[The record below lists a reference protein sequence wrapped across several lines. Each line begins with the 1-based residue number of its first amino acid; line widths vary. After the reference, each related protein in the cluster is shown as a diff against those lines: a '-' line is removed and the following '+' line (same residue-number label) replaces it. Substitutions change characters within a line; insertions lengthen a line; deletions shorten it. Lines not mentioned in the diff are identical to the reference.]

1 MAKLCNHRTGQ
12 SCGLWNG
19 CRAPRACRRGQV
31 APKCIRAPCVGL
43 SPALARAARRA
54 VARAA
59 APSQASATSPRHVA
73 PRVGARLGARR
84 AEAKT
89 DPRINQRRIILV
101 ACAVLSLHSPLQSRW
116 PAACRRHRCSAH
128 PCCSARTLD
137 DIGEPALTIS
147 EARAALGVT
156 AASSAADI
164 RRAFRARAM
173 ECHPDRS
180 SAPDAPRRF
189 RRLRSAF
196 EICSNPGSAQAV
208 WDRSSSWGGRAS
220 TSAAYE
226 YRPPPPREEMS
237 ATERWG
243 RWGLAIAFVGG
254 QYASWAI
261 FIQLAAQG
269 KAP

>member
-1 MAKLCNHRTGQ
+1 MGVGIHVPADVVR
-12 SCGLWNG
+12 
-19 CRAPRACRRGQV
+19 PRRNVSVRLVQV
-31 APKCIRAPCVGL
+31 
-43 SPALARAARRA
+43 SARRSLA
-54 VARAA
+54 LRA
-59 APSQASATSPRHVA
+59 APSHAPRRRRRHRPRARVHVA

-84 AEAKT
+84 AEDGSAH
-89 DPRINQRRIILV
+89 QSRRRMILV

-116 PAACRRHRCSAH
+116 PAACRRHRCSAQ

-220 TSAAYE
+220 PAAYE

>member
-1 MAKLCNHRTGQ
+1 M
-12 SCGLWNG
+12 
-19 CRAPRACRRGQV
+19 
-31 APKCIRAPCVGL
+31 
-43 SPALARAARRA
+43 
-54 VARAA
+54 
-59 APSQASATSPRHVA
+59 
-73 PRVGARLGARR
+73 
-84 AEAKT
+84 
-89 DPRINQRRIILV
+89 ILV

-116 PAACRRHRCSAH
+116 PTACRRHRCSAQ

-208 WDRSSSWGGRAS
+208 WDRSSSSWAGGRAS
-220 TSAAYE
+220 RAAYE

-237 ATERWG
+237 ASERWG

>member
-1 MAKLCNHRTGQ
+1 MGVGIHVPADVVR
-12 SCGLWNG
+12 
-19 CRAPRACRRGQV
+19 PRRNASVRLVQV
-31 APKCIRAPCVGL
+31 
-43 SPALARAARRA
+43 SARRSL
-54 VARAA
+54 VLRA
-59 APSQASATSPRHVA
+59 APSHVPRRRRRHRPRGGRRVHVA
-73 PRVGARLGARR
+73 PSALGSAPRR
-84 AEAKT
+84 
-89 DPRINQRRIILV
+89 RRIRASINGAMILV

-116 PAACRRHRCSAH
+116 PTACRRHRCSAQ

-208 WDRSSSWGGRAS
+208 WDRSSSSWAGGRAS
-220 TSAAYE
+220 RAAYE
-226 YRPPPPREEMS
+226 YRPPPPPEEMS
-237 ATERWG
+237 ASERWG
-243 RWGLAIAFVGG
+243 RWGLAVAFVGG